1 VKELQAMSKVSFFLR
16 SLNSTTWMAMLT
28 LAAISTLPSKTLAQ
42 TTTPPAETPQSG
54 CVTGYPDGTYR
65 GEQPVT
71 RDEFA
76 AGMNECLEQINR
88 RPVFDRSNLVTREDI
103 QALIERQREL
113 NAELRGLSDRVG
125 NMTEK
130 QQ

>member
-1 VKELQAMSKVSFFLR
+1 MSKVSFLLR
-16 SLNSTTWMAMLT
+16 SLNSQTWVTMLT
-28 LAAISTLPSKTLAQ
+28 LVTISALPSKTLAQ
-42 TTTPPAETPQSG
+42 TTPPPADTPPQSG

-65 GEQPVT
+65 GDQPVT
-71 RDEFA
+71 RNEFA
-76 AGMNECLEQINR
+76 AGVNECLEQINR

-130 QQ
+130 